1 MATLLVIGGSGF
13 FGKSILDLFQRGG
26 LSPWHIDRVIA
37 MSRNTASLKT
47 KAPMLLS
54 SQVELLSVDI
64 TTTDYLPQAD
74 FVIHAAASSD
84 AMNYLTRPLEER
96 RNIQAGI
103 LNYCRLA
110 KIYHSNSK
118 ILYVSSGAVYGTQ
131 PDCLEHISEDYY
143 ALDPSDIPEGK
154 RDYACAKRDAEA
166 AMIQLGN
173 DGMSVSIARCF
184 SFVGPWLPLNQ
195 HFAIGNFI
203 ADGLVGRPIN
213 VKAQHKVYRSY
224 LYADD
229 LVEWLMACANH
240 ANTQCPTFN
249 VGSDMPVLMGE
260 IAQIVAHEFGLI
272 VNVPHISDI
281 KVDRY
286 VPDITKIREELGVII
301 KYDLPSAIVET
312 AKTLRIRNKKVD
324 IYSNNS

>member
-37 MSRNTASLKT
+37 MSRNAESLKT
-47 KAPMLLS
+47 EAPMLLS
-54 SQVELLSVDI
+54 SQVELLSADI
-64 TTTDYLPQAD
+64 TTTGYLPQAD

-84 AMNYLTRPLEER
+84 ARNYLTRPLEER

-131 PDCLEHISEDYY
+131 PDCLDHISEDYS

-166 AMIQLGN
+166 AIIQLGD
-173 DGMSVSIARCF
+173 DGLSVSIARCF
-184 SFVGPWLPLNQ
+184 AFVGPWLPLDQ

-203 ADGLVGRPIN
+203 ADGLAGRSIN

-229 LVEWLMACANH
+229 LIEWLMTIANH
-240 ANTQCPTFN
+240 ATPQSPTFN
-249 VGSDMPVLMGE
+249 VGSDVPVLMGE
-260 IAQIVAHEFGLI
+260 LGQIVAHEFEST
-272 VNVPHISDI
+272 VTISSVHGE

-286 VPDITKIREELGVII
+286 VPDISKIREELGLIV
-301 KYDLPSAIVET
+301 KNDLPSAIT
-312 AKTLRIRNKKVD
+312 ATVKALRGRNK
-324 IYSNNS
+324 